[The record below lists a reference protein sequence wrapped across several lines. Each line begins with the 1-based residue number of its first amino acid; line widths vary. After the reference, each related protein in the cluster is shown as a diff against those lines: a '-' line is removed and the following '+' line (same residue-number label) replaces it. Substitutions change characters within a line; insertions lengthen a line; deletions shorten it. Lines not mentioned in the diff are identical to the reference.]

1 MLDAIPESTKQSLK
15 EYIERGVPVGSFLHA
30 VLSND
35 LANAVFKADRS
46 NRLVLPDIMYWIH
59 ENAPDASWGSEAK
72 VIRWIQEHPERT
84 KTIKLT

>member
-1 MLDAIPESTKQSLK
+1 MLDGIPAQTKQSLQD
-15 EYIERGVPVGSFLHA
+15 YIERGTPVGSFLHA

-35 LANAVFKADRS
+35 LAGAVFKADKA
-46 NRLVLPDIMYWIH
+46 NKAWLTEIVGWVAYH
-59 ENAPDASWGSEAK
+59 APEASWGSEAK